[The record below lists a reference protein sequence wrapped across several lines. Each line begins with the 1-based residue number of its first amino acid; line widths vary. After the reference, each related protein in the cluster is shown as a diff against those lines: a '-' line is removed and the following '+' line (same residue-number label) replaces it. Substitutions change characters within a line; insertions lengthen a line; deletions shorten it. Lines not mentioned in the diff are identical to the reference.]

1 MSSRPYKPGPDADMY
16 DDQEYSNEYQHHGAP
31 GYDSY
36 HSRKDNSRSPPRGHA
51 PGRPYDS
58 EYPERAYRDE
68 RNQYDNRY
76 KLRYDREILSSPR
89 REKRGRYTDRDR
101 EGYRSPVRGRS
112 RSRSPHH
119 GAPLNRTIIFEGLP
133 LDMTQEDISKELQ
146 NSLRVEGVEEIRLIK
161 DKRTG
166 ISRGFAFA
174 QFFTL
179 PEAKRFLEEHYPSVS
194 FYGPLQA
201 SEPTKVRIA
210 YSREKNDQERTSKHE
225 DDWKCDVCY
234 TLNYSYRMMCFKCNG
249 PRTIPTAHGVV
260 MSQGNVSSYS
270 GFATTGDSDASPD
283 ETASQFLLLRGLE
296 PGVTEELL
304 AKGVSKLYKTKA
316 SASADV
322 HTAKKTK
329 ISSTSADASLG
340 AKEGSLRRVL
350 MIRDRK
356 TNDSW
361 RYGFAEFASVEDAQ
375 NALAKYNATD
385 KFTIS
390 SKPVMVSYIHAGVF
404 VPVLDVLNE
413 EAARFTFSPLSNS
426 AVNLMYWDTT
436 AYASELSTVL
446 PEAPVKKMNNERAR
460 LASAAANEGLVGGKD
475 GEFRSKKRK
484 IEKDSAASTKKVVAP
499 HLQFWTNRHNEIHGL
514 PAKDFEDNESDSTAA
529 IAKSTSEPIADAPPT
544 QSYADMDRKCCIL
557 CSRQFKTEAE
567 VNKHERISQLHRDNT
582 KNEELVSKALAKL
595 KKSASDSTSPENSA
609 YRDRAKERRQAF
621 NQPKQPAA
629 QHNKSRTSSSM
640 TSSPSQK
647 EEDNEPVAPA
657 QSKGA
662 ALLGKMGWNAGEGL
676 GAQGT
681 GRTEAIAT
689 ELYTQGVG
697 LGAEGGKLGDA
708 MMEAERQTKGDYK
721 AFVGRTKE
729 KAKERYETLG

>member
-1 MSSRPYKPGPDADMY
+1 MSSRPYRPGPDADMY
-16 DDQEYSNEYQHHGAP
+16 DDQEYSSEYRQHGAP

-36 HSRKDNSRSPPRGHA
+36 QSRKDNSRSPLRGPA
-51 PGRPYDS
+51 SGRQYDS
-58 EYPERAYRDE
+58 EYTERAYRDE
-68 RNQYDNRY
+68 RNQHGNRY
-76 KLRYDREILSSPR
+76 ERGYDRERSRSPR
-89 REKRGRYTDRDR
+89 RENRGRYTDRDR
-101 EGYRSPVRGRS
+101 EGYKSPVRGRS
-112 RSRSPHH
+112 RSPSPYH
-119 GAPLNRTIIFEGLP
+119 GAPPNRTIIFEGLP
-133 LDMTQEDISKELQ
+133 LDFTQEDISKELQ
-146 NSLRVEGVEEIRLIK
+146 TNFKVEGVEEIRLIK
-161 DKRTG
+161 DKKTG

-174 QFFTL
+174 QFYTL
-179 PEAKRFLEEHYPSVS
+179 PEAKRFLEEHYPTVS
-194 FYGPLQA
+194 FHGPSQA
-201 SEPTKVRIA
+201 LEPSKVRIA
-210 YSREKNDQERTSKHE
+210 YSREKTDQERASKHE

-249 PRTIPTAHGVV
+249 PRTRSTAHGVV
-260 MSQGNVSSYS
+260 VAQENVSSYS

-304 AKGVSKLYKTKA
+304 AKGVCKLYKTKA
-316 SASADV
+316 TTSGDT

-329 ISSTSADASLG
+329 ISSTSGDASLG

-350 MIRDRK
+350 LIRDRK

-361 RYGFAEFASVEDAQ
+361 RYGFAEFGSVEDAQ

-390 SKPVMVSYIHAGVF
+390 SKPVIVSHIHAGVF
-404 VPVLDVLNE
+404 VPVLEFLNE
-413 EAARFTFSPLSNS
+413 ESARFTFNPLSNS
-426 AVNLMYWDTT
+426 AISLMYWDAT
-436 AYASELSTVL
+436 AYASEFSTVI
-446 PEAPVKKMNNERAR
+446 PEAPVKHMNNQRTKIAT
-460 LASAAANEGLVGGKD
+460 AAANEGLVGGKD
-475 GEFRSKKRK
+475 GEPRSKKRK
-484 IEKDSAASTKKVVAP
+484 VEKESAAGTKTVVAP

-514 PAKDFEDNESDSTAA
+514 PAKDFEDNDSDSTAGL
-529 IAKSTSEPIADAPPT
+529 AKSTPEPIADSSPT
-544 QSYADMDRKCCIL
+544 QSYADLGRKCCLL

-595 KKSASDSTSPENSA
+595 KKSESDSVSAESSA

-629 QHNKSRTSSSM
+629 QHSKSKTPSSTTSP
-640 TSSPSQK
+640 PSHKDEQS
-647 EEDNEPVAPA
+647 EHVAPV

-708 MMEAERQTKGDYK
+708 MKEAERQTKGDYK